1 MNLNQARERVDEL
14 KRQIEHYNF
23 CYYVLDKPEIS
34 DGQFDQIFRE
44 LQNLEQKFP
53 ELSTPDS
60 PTQKVAGAPST
71 EFGEVKHRVP
81 MMSLANAMS
90 FEELDKWQER
100 IVKGLDLD
108 PKHADSLAYVCEL
121 KIDGLSIGLTYKK
134 GKFVDGATRGNGE
147 VGEDV
152 TLNLKTIAD
161 LPQSLSATK
170 DFPIPDMLEVRGE
183 VYMPVSGFAALNKQL
198 EETGDATF
206 ANPRNAAAGSLR
218 QKNPRVTAKRKLS
231 LWTYFAYV
239 TDKTLK
245 EPQSHEESLEM
256 LAAYGLPV
264 NKNRKRVKG
273 IDGVK
278 EFCRYWH
285 ERRHQLD
292 YQTDGVV
299 VKLDDRR
306 LWNQLGATSHSPR
319 WAVAFKYPPEEADT
333 VIEEISYEVGRTGA
347 VTPVANLK
355 PVQLA
360 GTTVKRASLHNYDQ
374 IKRLDVREG
383 DTIVVRKAGDIIPE
397 IISVRLNKRP
407 TTAVEVIYP
416 TKCPVCHTKLVKTEG
431 EVVIRCPNGFAC
443 PAQRRRRIE
452 HFVSRDAMDIEGMGE
467 SLVEQLL
474 ESELIGDPADLYYL
488 NEKKLSSVESMLTK
502 EGAVKKNVLTVL
514 TNIEASKTRPFASFV
529 YSLGIPHVGASVAE
543 LLAERFISIDELT
556 SATVEDLAQTEGIGQ
571 KIGEAIVHYFA
582 QDASRNLIKR
592 LKAAGVKMEGNAS
605 ERQKLSNRLEGQ
617 TFVITGTLSDDR
629 DTIER
634 LIKINGGK
642 TASSVSKKTSFVLVG
657 ANPGSKLARAEEL
670 GITVID
676 EAAFKDM
683 LSD

>member
-1 MNLNQARERVDEL
+1 MNLNKARQRIDEL
-14 KRQIEHYNF
+14 KRQIEHNNF
-23 CYYVLDKPEIS
+23 CYYVLDRPEVT
-34 DGQFDQIFRE
+34 DAQFDLIYRE
-44 LQNLEQKFP
+44 LQSLEEKFP
-53 ELSTPDS
+53 ELLDSDS
-60 PTQKVAGAPST
+60 PTQKVGGLPST
-71 EFGEVKHRVP
+71 EFGAVRHRVP

-100 IVKGLDLD
+100 IMRGLDLD
-108 PKHADSLAYVCEL
+108 ASQADSLSYVCEL
-121 KIDGLSIGLTYKK
+121 KIDGLSIALTYKK
-134 GKFVDGATRGNGE
+134 GKFIEGATRGNGE

-152 TLNLKTIAD
+152 SLNLKTIAD
-161 LPQSLSATK
+161 LPQQLKATTK
-170 DFPIPDMLEVRGE
+170 YPIPEMLEVRGE
-183 VYMPVSGFAALNKQL
+183 VYMPVSGFASLNKQL
-198 EETGDATF
+198 EEVGDATF

-245 EPQSHEESLEM
+245 EPASHEDSLEM
-256 LAAYGLPV
+256 LTSYGLPV
-264 NKNRKRVKG
+264 NTNRKRVKG
-273 IDGVK
+273 ISAVK
-278 EFCRYWH
+278 EFCQYWH

-306 LWNQLGATSHSPR
+306 LWNQLGATAHSPR

-355 PVQLA
+355 PVHLA
-360 GTTVKRASLHNYDQ
+360 GTTVKRASLHNQDQ
-374 IKRLDVREG
+374 IKRLDVRVG

-407 TTAVEVIYP
+407 KAAEAVVYP
-416 TKCPVCHTKLVKTEG
+416 TKCPVCHAKLVKTEG
-431 EVVIRCPNGFAC
+431 EVVIRCPNAFAC

-467 SLVEQLL
+467 ALVEQLL
-474 ESELIGDPADLYYL
+474 ESELIADPSDLYTL
-488 NEKKLSSVESMLTK
+488 TEKKLSTVESMLTK

-514 TNIEASKTRPFASFV
+514 ANIESSKNRPFASFV
-529 YSLGIPHVGASVAE
+529 YSLGIPHVGSSVAE
-543 LLAERFISIDELT
+543 LLAERFATIDELMK
-556 SATVEDLAQTEGIGQ
+556 ATVEDLAETEGIGQ

-582 QDASRNLIKR
+582 QESSRNLIKR
-592 LKAAGVKMEGNAS
+592 LKAAGVKMEGVAS
-605 ERQKLSNRLEGQ
+605 ERQKLSDKLAGQ
-617 TFVITGTLSDDR
+617 IFVITGTLSQDR
-629 DTIER
+629 DEIER

-642 TASSVSKKTSFVLVG
+642 TSSSVSKKTSYVLVG
-657 ANPGSKLARAEEL
+657 ANPGSKLARAQEL

-676 EAAFKDM
+676 EAGFENL
-683 LSD
+683 LSE

>member
-34 DGQFDQIFRE
+34 DGQFDQLFRE

-53 ELSTPDS
+53 ELLTPDS
-60 PTQKVAGAPST
+60 PTQKIAGAPST

-108 PKHADSLAYVCEL
+108 PKQADSLAYVCEL

-134 GKFVDGATRGNGE
+134 GKFVEGATRGNGE

-161 LPQSLSATK
+161 LPQSLTATK
-170 DFPIPDMLEVRGE
+170 TFPIPDMLEVRGE

-256 LAAYGLPV
+256 LASYGLPV

-273 IDGVK
+273 INGVK
-278 EFCRYWH
+278 EFCQYWH

-407 TTAVEVIYP
+407 KTAVEVVYP
-416 TKCPVCHTKLVKTEG
+416 TKCPVCHAKLVKTEG
-431 EVVIRCPNGFAC
+431 EVVIRCPNAFAC

-474 ESELIGDPADLYYL
+474 EAELIGDPADLYYL
-488 NEKKLSSVESMLTK
+488 NEKKLSEVESMLTK

-514 TNIEASKTRPFASFV
+514 TNIEASKTRAFDSFV

-556 SATVEDLAQTEGIGQ
+556 AATVEDLAQTEGIGQ

-605 ERQKLSNRLEGQ
+605 ERQKLSNRFEGQ

-629 DTIER
+629 DAVER

-683 LSD
+683 LAD

>member
-1 MNLNQARERVDEL
+1 MNLNQARERIDEL

-23 CYYVLDKPEIS
+23 CYYVLDRPEVS
-34 DGQFDQIFRE
+34 DAQFDQLYRE
-44 LQNLEQKFP
+44 LQILEEKFP
-53 ELSTPDS
+53 ELLTSDS
-60 PTQKVAGAPST
+60 PTQKVSGLPST
-71 EFGEVKHRVP
+71 EFGAVRHRVP

-100 IVKGLDLD
+100 IMRGLDLD
-108 PKHADSLAYVCEL
+108 ATQADKLSYVCEL
-121 KIDGLSIGLTYKK
+121 KIDGLSIALTYKK
-134 GKFVDGATRGNGE
+134 GKFIEGSTRGNGE

-152 TLNLKTIAD
+152 SLNLKTIAD
-161 LPQSLSATK
+161 LPQELKATK
-170 DFPIPDMLEVRGE
+170 DYPIPEMLEVRGE
-183 VYMPVSGFAALNKQL
+183 VYMPVSGFASLNKQL
-198 EETGDATF
+198 EEGGDATF

-245 EPQSHEESLEM
+245 EPASHEESMEM
-256 LAAYGLPV
+256 LASYGLPV

-273 IDGVK
+273 IAAVK
-278 EFCRYWH
+278 EFCQYWH
-285 ERRHQLD
+285 DRRHQLD

-306 LWNQLGATSHSPR
+306 LWNQLGATAHSPR

-355 PVQLA
+355 PVHLA
-360 GTTVKRASLHNYDQ
+360 GTTVKRASLHNQDQ
-374 IKRLDVREG
+374 IKRLDVRVG

-407 TTAVEVIYP
+407 KAAEVVVYP
-416 TKCPVCHTKLVKTEG
+416 TKCPVCQAKLVKTEG
-431 EVVIRCPNGFAC
+431 EVVIRCPNAFGC

-467 SLVEQLL
+467 ALVEQLL
-474 ESELIGDPADLYYL
+474 DAESIADPADLYNL
-488 NEKKLSSVESMLTK
+488 TEKKLSIVESMLTK

-514 TNIEASKTRPFASFV
+514 ANIESSKNRPFASFV
-529 YSLGIPHVGASVAE
+529 YSLGIPHVGSSVAE
-543 LLAERFISIDELT
+543 LLAERFVSIDELMK
-556 SATVEDLAQTEGIGQ
+556 ATVEELAETEGIGQ
-571 KIGEAIVHYFA
+571 KIGESIVNYFA
-582 QDASRNLIKR
+582 QESSRNLIKR
-592 LKAAGVKMEGNAS
+592 LKAAGVKMEGVAS
-605 ERQKLSNRLEGQ
+605 ERQKLSNRLAGQ
-617 TFVITGTLSDDR
+617 IFVITGTLSQDR
-629 DTIER
+629 DGIER

-642 TASSVSKKTSFVLVG
+642 TSSSVSKKTNYVLVG
-657 ANPGSKLARAEEL
+657 ANPGSKLARAQEL

-676 EAAFKDM
+676 EAAFKNL
-683 LSD
+683 LSE